1 MSLKGGKKIIGGEV
15 SLDLQRLNRNL
26 NSETNFGKSYKKIAV
41 GSTVTKNNKGR
52 WHIPL
57 NDAEIPKPA
66 NIKLIPITEV
76 CSNPGYWKK
85 CLDNDNNTGSNDTSG
100 NVTLQQLPASLEE
113 KCKNLE
119 NALKTY
125 AQHLQLKQ
133 GMYF

>member
-1 MSLKGGKKIIGGEV
+1 MSLKGGKKIIGGAV

-26 NSETNFGKSYKKIAV
+26 NSETKFGKIYRKIAV
-41 GSTVTKNNKGR
+41 GSTVIKNDRGR
-52 WHIPL
+52 WHIPQ
-57 NDAEIPKPA
+57 NDKEIPKPA

-85 CLDNDNNTGSNDTSG
+85 CLDNNTGSNDTRR
-100 NVTLQQLPASLEE
+100 NITQQQLPASLEE

-133 GMYF
+133 GTYF